1 MVASFKSYE
10 LTVAAEISIFIQI
23 HELENGRRGS
33 TQHWIRRDKLTH
45 SLHFSMMHRVDYCL
59 VWEQKGMGSS
69 EAILPYSKSVT

>member
-33 TQHWIRRDKLTH
+33 TQHWIRRDKLIH
-45 SLHFSMMHRVDYCL
+45 SLHFSMMHRVDYFFGMRT
-59 VWEQKGMGSS
+59 KGNG
-69 EAILPYSKSVT
+69 I